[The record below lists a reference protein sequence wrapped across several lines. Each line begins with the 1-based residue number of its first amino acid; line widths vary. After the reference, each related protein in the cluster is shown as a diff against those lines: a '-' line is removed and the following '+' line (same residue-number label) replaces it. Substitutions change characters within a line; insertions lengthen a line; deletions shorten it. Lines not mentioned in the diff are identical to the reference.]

1 MPVFSNSSLIASRST
16 LQPGR
21 DIAWNLTPQHSG
33 RSLGFT
39 VVMKLAPWSYGAAFT
54 WQPHDSPLS
63 FSGYS
68 SFGATPLKKDY
79 TGLEKN
85 NCTSP
90 CPAGLNGK
98 ETCSVCNLITQKLAE
113 IHKTVTFADNMHTKY
128 YFSAQKLRPSTN
140 LSAPQSTPPAQMNL
154 SCSWIA
160 KVHGCYSISLL
171 GAARFAYTL
180 CVLNTELKDSH
191 LQCTHR

>member
-1 MPVFSNSSLIASRST
+1 VHVCNVVWWNYTFFQVGISLSQDTAPSVLHHWKKTAQDWRRITAQV
-16 LQPGR
+16 LVQ
-21 DIAWNLTPQHSG
+21 
-33 RSLGFT
+33 
-39 VVMKLAPWSYGAAFT
+39 LA
-54 WQPHDSPLS
+54 
-63 FSGYS
+63 
-68 SFGATPLKKDY
+68 
-79 TGLEKN
+79 
-85 NCTSP
+85 
-90 CPAGLNGK
+90 LNGK

-113 IHKTVTFADNMHTKY
+113 MRKTVTFADNMHTKY

-171 GAARFAYTL
+171 GAAWFAYTL

-191 LQCTHR
+191 LQCIHTMSNTIYLFCT